1 MNQTNRYLLVLLLG
15 CLCLETLAQA
25 QPAIDSIPFNGG
37 SLFYHLYGKGKPVI
51 ILTGGP
57 GISYQQQEEVAI
69 ELGKRYQAIL
79 PEQRGTGRSMPTIL
93 DKETV
98 NLNTAVSDL
107 NLLLD
112 HMHLKDA
119 AFYGHSYGSFL
130 AVYYASKYPERVSR
144 LILAGPAPF
153 NYLGD
158 QMTTY
163 GNNKECRFGLLD
175 IEEMNRLDEKAGKG
189 TLTKEDSA
197 TFRKLNNSTNIYHK
211 TDIDKIMA
219 KTGMGRMNAK
229 TMNLMMSAYSKK
241 VDLTNDVKKLNK
253 PITIICGRQDPLSFM
268 AYEYKLLQPR
278 IKISWIQEAGHFA
291 MFEQPAAFYNALFT
305 ALSDN

>member
-1 MNQTNRYLLVLLLG
+1 MKTKFFIILSMLFSLV
-15 CLCLETLAQA
+15 TRAQ
-25 QPAIDSIPFNGG
+25 QMDSVPFNGG
-37 SLFYHLYGKGKPVI
+37 SLFYHVYGKGKPVI

-69 ELGKRYQAIL
+69 EVGKQYQAIL
-79 PEQRGTGRSMPTIL
+79 LEQRGTGRSMPAVL

-112 HMHLKDA
+112 HLHLKDA

-130 AVYYASKYPERVSR
+130 AVYYASKYPASVSR

-175 IEEMNRLDEKAGKG
+175 IEEMNKLDEKAGKG
-189 TLTKEDSA
+189 TLSKADSA
-197 TFRKLNNSTNIYHK
+197 TFRKLNNSTSIYNK
-211 TDIDKIMA
+211 MDIDKIMA
-219 KTGMGRMNAK
+219 KAGTGKMSTK
-229 TMNLMMSAYSKK
+229 TMSLMMAAYSKK
-241 VDLTNDVKKLNK
+241 VDLTNDIKQLNI
-253 PITIICGRQDPLSFM
+253 PVTIICGRQDPLSFM

-291 MFEQPAAFYNALFT
+291 MFEQPEPFYKALFT
-305 ALSDN
+305 ALSDD